1 MGFKNEKQVQQSG
14 EYLMNWSLITTSPLF
29 GFTLTILVLMIYLR
43 LFQRAK
49 SPLLSPFLFAMV
61 TIIILLLAA
70 RIPYSDYEK
79 GASIL
84 SFFMGPAIVALAI
97 PMYKQFDKLKANALP
112 ILLGV
117 TVGVLV
123 SVTGGVLMSLLFG
136 LSKELAISMAPK
148 GATSAISLKLSETMG
163 GNPAMTV
170 TFVNISGIFI
180 YIFGVQLLNRLK
192 INEPLSLG
200 IGLGTAAHVIGTKRA
215 MELGDEEGAYAS
227 LGIGLA
233 GVFTSLFMPFVLK
246 LFGLLK

>member
-1 MGFKNEKQVQQSG
+1 MD
-14 EYLMNWSLITTSPLF
+14 WSLITTSPLF
-29 GFTLTILVLMIYLR
+29 GFTLTILVLMFYMR

-49 SPLLSPFLFAMV
+49 SPLLSPFLFAML

-70 RIPYSDYEK
+70 KIPYSDYEK
-79 GASIL
+79 GASVL

-117 TVGVLV
+117 TVGVLF
-123 SVTGGVLMSLLFG
+123 SLTGGVFLSLLMG
-136 LSKELAISMAPK
+136 LSNELAISMAPK
-148 GATSAISLKLSETMG
+148 GATSAISLKLSETLG

-180 YIFGVQLLNRLK
+180 YTSGVQFLNLFK
-192 INEPLSLG
+192 IKEPLPLG
-200 IGLGTAAHVIGTKRA
+200 ISLGTAAHAIGTKRA

-233 GVFTSLFMPFVLK
+233 GVLTSLFMPFVLK
-246 LFGLLK
+246 LFGL